1 MLNPFAG
8 IAGKLIG
15 GVAGFLSKK
24 QDRKMAE
31 STAQAKLVQSKQD
44 NNAAIQFT
52 DGEWEALS
60 KKGENETWK
69 DEYVTI
75 IITLPI
81 PLILL
86 GAIVAAFTGDTKLL
100 DGVNTGIA
108 NLAALGLDM
117 GELMFVV
124 VLAAVGIKG
133 FKSLR

>member
-1 MLNPFAG
+1 MALPFIG
-8 IAGKLIG
+8 PVIAG
-15 GVAGFLSKK
+15 VAKFFNKK

-31 STAQAKLVQSKQD
+31 STAQAKLAQSKQD
-44 NNAAIQFT
+44 GNTAIQFSES
-52 DGEWEALS
+52 EWEALS
-60 KKGENETWK
+60 KKGESETWK

-100 DGVNTGIA
+100 DGVNTGIT
-108 NLAALGLDM
+108 NLATLGLDM
-117 GELMFVV
+117 GELMWVV

-133 FKSLR
+133 YKSL